1 MGVDRCLWECMGV
14 YGSLDKYEYEGAYE
28 YYASSRMSVGV
39 YGCIKQSIVTSSW
52 GQQARIGSETVD
64 LTFALRLG
72 SPLPRLLY

>member
-39 YGCIKQSIVTSSW
+39 YGCIKQSIVTSS
-52 GQQARIGSETVD
+52 
-64 LTFALRLG
+64 
-72 SPLPRLLY
+72 